1 MKKASIGFLIGLM
14 IAFSGT
20 IVAQEINQYILSK
33 TSYDIYVDGTIYNS
47 EALPVLNY
55 EGATYVP
62 LRAMGDLLHV
72 PVLWN
77 QELRRVV
84 IGTASEDK
92 PIQTPDEEGPIFQ
105 KIKEEN
111 EVFRN
116 LRLTGSSGD
125 YTIVGE
131 VNSSNEMIYYSVSD
145 GHFYLAEGQQEVETN
160 ADGWTVFTLQLEL
173 SEEALPHN
181 GTLMLELFDGLDED
195 GFRTNML
202 FVLLEHFVPV
212 P

>member
-20 IVAQEINQYILSK
+20 VVAQEINQYILSK

-62 LRAMGDLLHV
+62 LRAMGDLLQV
-72 PVLWN
+72 PVSWN
-77 QELRRVV
+77 KELRRVV
-84 IGTASEDK
+84 IGTA
-92 PIQTPDEEGPIFQ
+92 PDEEEPIFQ
-105 KIKEEN
+105 EIKEEN

-116 LRLTGSSGD
+116 LHLMGQSGD

-131 VNSSNEMIYYSVSD
+131 VNSSNEIIYYSVSD
-145 GHFYLAEGQQEVETN
+145 GHFYLAEGQQEIGAN
-160 ADGWTVFTLQLEL
+160 DGWTVFTLQLEL

-195 GFRTNML
+195 GFRTNLL